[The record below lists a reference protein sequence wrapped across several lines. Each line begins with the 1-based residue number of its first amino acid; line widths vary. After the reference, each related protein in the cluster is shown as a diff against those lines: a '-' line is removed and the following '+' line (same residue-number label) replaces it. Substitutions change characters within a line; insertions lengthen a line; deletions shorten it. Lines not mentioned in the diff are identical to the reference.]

1 MPPVVSK
8 YNCDNF
14 IEKRM
19 QTFFRIILL
28 ACLTYSVFAA
38 DNFFQWRGLSRDGKY
53 PDKNLL
59 KKWPD
64 QGPDLLW
71 QADNI
76 GEGHS
81 SVAVANNLVYIT
93 GMVKREGFLY
103 CFDSEGKLLWNSSYG
118 AEWYKNHPGS
128 RSTPT
133 VIDNNLYLIS
143 GTGNVFCFDAFTGKQ
158 NWVVDMFDTFKAE
171 TIEWGIAESPL
182 VDGENV
188 ICTPGGSD
196 ANIVALN
203 RFTGETV
210 WISRGNREPSAYC
223 SPILVNHNGIHL
235 IVTMTA
241 ESILGV
247 DAANGK
253 VYWRV
258 PQYQEYGIHADSPI
272 YYDGKVF
279 CISGST
285 ESSGSVVL
293 QLSENGKN
301 VKELWRNKNVENLIG
316 GVILNNGYLYG
327 SRYDKDEWFCVD
339 WNTGSIKYISE
350 AFGGGSIIYADG
362 LFYCYSEK
370 GMLGLIAANTKNFQ
384 VISSVEVTSGKGPH
398 WAHPV
403 IAQGKLYIRHNGSL
417 FVFDI
422 TRKS

>member
-1 MPPVVSK
+1 
-8 YNCDNF
+8 
-14 IEKRM
+14 M
-19 QTFFRIILL
+19 QTFFRIILF
-28 ACLTYSVFAA
+28 ASLTYSVLATDDFS
-38 DNFFQWRGLSRDGKY
+38 QWRGLFRNGKY

-71 QADNI
+71 QIDNI

-81 SVAVANNLVYIT
+81 SATVANNLVYLT
-93 GMVKREGFLY
+93 GMVEKEGFLY
-103 CFDSEGKLLWNSSYG
+103 CFDINGKLLWNVSYG
-118 AEWYKNHPGS
+118 AEWHKSHPGS

-133 VIDNNLYLIS
+133 VVGNNLYLIS
-143 GTGNVFCFDAFTGKQ
+143 GMGKVFCFNALTGKQ
-158 NWVVDMFDTFKAE
+158 NWKVDMFHKFQAE

-182 VDGENV
+182 VDGDNI
-188 ICTPGGSD
+188 ICTSGGSD

-203 RFTGETV
+203 RFTGQTV
-210 WISRGNREPSAYC
+210 WISQGNREPSAYC
-223 SPILVNHNGIHL
+223 SPIRVEHNGTRL

-247 DAANGK
+247 DAGNGT

-258 PQYQEYGIHADSPI
+258 PQYQEYGIHADSPL
-272 YYDGKVF
+272 YYDGKIF
-279 CISGST
+279 CISGSS

-301 VKELWRNKNVENLIG
+301 VTEIWRNKKVENLIG
-316 GVILNNGYLYG
+316 GVVLNNGYLYG

-339 WNTGSIKYISE
+339 WNTGTIMYISKV
-350 AFGGGSIIYADG
+350 FGGGSIIYADG

-370 GMLGLIAANTKNFQ
+370 GMLGLIEATAKKFE
-384 VISSVEVTSGKGPH
+384 VISSIEVTSGRGPH

-403 IAQGKLYIRHNGSL
+403 ISQGKLYIRHNGSL

-422 TRKS
+422 TSKSK